1 MLALLGD
8 LEVGGLHVLA
18 SCPSWLVGSLGRGWS
33 LTSAAQVGSRWTD
46 GRKGGHPDHSAV
58 MRVRLACGYLGG
70 IGEN

>member
-46 GRKGGHPDHSAV
+46 GGKEGTRTTQ
-58 MRVRLACGYLGG
+58 L
-70 IGEN
+70 